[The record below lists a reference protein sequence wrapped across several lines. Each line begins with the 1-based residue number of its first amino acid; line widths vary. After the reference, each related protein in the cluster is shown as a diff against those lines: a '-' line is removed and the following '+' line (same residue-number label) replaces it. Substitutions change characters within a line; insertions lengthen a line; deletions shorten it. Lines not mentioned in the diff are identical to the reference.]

1 MIGVGWG
8 KPGYAQRFQIM
19 EPYKQTTKKGKTKW
33 YRVGYFI
40 PED

>member
-1 MIGVGWG
+1 MIGAGWG
-8 KPGYAQRFQIM
+8 KPGFAQRFQIM

-40 PED
+40 PE